1 MYLPITLASVLL
13 LTFVILL
20 LRIFWLRVPA
30 TLRLYLIWASVI
42 VVLINIVLAAAK
54 LEIASDRMNVILK
67 WLAVAGYELLLMLFT
82 RLSPRWLTS
91 ICGLVLLVPVFAA
104 SFLMPL
110 APLFDPVTHALVPI
124 TANLAYQKLPWG
136 GDDVGENS
144 GIKLVVSRGPAL
156 LRFCA
161 AMLNF
166 SSSIIGSA
174 IRLRLLPCVG
184 RIPGPFSS
192 SVRAGL
198 RRAWEPK
205 IFRSRYLNLFCNLNL
220 ILR

>member
-42 VVLINIVLAAAK
+42 VVLINIVLAATK

-144 GIKLVVSRGPAL
+144 GIKLVVYSRPRFAPFLRRDAQLLFLNNRQCHTAEAIAVRGPDPRAVL
-156 LRFCA
+156 VQCPRWA
-161 AMLNF
+161 AQGVGAEDF
-166 SSSIIGSA
+166 S
-174 IRLRLLPCVG
+174 LPL
-184 RIPGPFSS
+184 P
-192 SVRAGL
+192 
-198 RRAWEPK
+198 
-205 IFRSRYLNLFCNLNL
+205 
-220 ILR
+220 